1 MSDILSRMTAKRLAG
16 QAAGTPPPFTPKPPP
31 VPPPLPDQVLLGN
44 ASYVGPK
51 PPPLHGDA
59 GITAYHGSPHDFD
72 KFTFDQFGKGEGKA
86 AFGHGLY
93 FADDPGI
100 ARWYKNTLDRRRL
113 REAYRDEGFGRGGY
127 LNEEPDV
134 DEFEALLETMTPKHQ
149 RLLRA
154 LRKAYD
160 FGFDS
165 PMQALTALAEDAK
178 KIDTG
183 GHPSF
188 DYTDAEGLEAMRAYR
203 DLGYG
208 YQVNIDAPPR
218 SMLHFN
224 NPLYKQSES
233 VLRGLSE
240 TGATDL
246 LNKRDRITLG
256 PSMFGTNLP
265 GDPIV
270 DEVMTLPGERAYNAL
285 AHKYGDIQ
293 ASKMLQKAG
302 IPGHRYADAH
312 SRVPL
317 GQGKGKAQRTSNTV
331 MYPGS
336 EHLIDI
342 TKKYGL
348 LAPLVAEQLMQ
359 EE

>member
-1 MSDILSRMTAKRLAG
+1 MSDILSRMTAKRLAR

-31 VPPPLPDQVLLGN
+31 VPPLTPSPPPLPGEMPPVV
-44 ASYVGPK
+44 SK
-51 PPPLHGDA
+51 PPPLHGDR
-59 GITAYHGSPHDFD
+59 GTTVYHGSPHDFQEFSA
-72 KFTFDQFGKGEGKA
+72 KHIGSGEGA
-86 AFGHGLY
+86 QAFGHGLY
-93 FADDPGI
+93 YADDKSI
-100 ARWYKNTLDRRRL
+100 ADFYKRNLGRQQLVDDYLKVGDEENLLGRVLADAPMDVVGPRL
-113 REAYRDEGFGRGGY
+113 KDPKQVRLLQALEDEG
-127 LNEEPDV
+127 
-134 DEFEALLETMTPKHQ
+134 
-149 RLLRA
+149 RL
-154 LRKAYD
+154 
-160 FGFDS
+160 GFDGRT
-165 PMQALTALAEDAK
+165 QALKALEQEMRDRA
-178 KIDTG
+178 TG
-183 GHPSF
+183 VGSSF
-188 DYTDAEGLEAMRAYR
+188 DLSDELVDAYN

-208 YQVNIDAPPR
+208 YEVNIDAPAR

-233 VLRGLSE
+233 VLRGLAE

-246 LNKRDRITLG
+246 LRKRDRLTLG

-265 GDPIV
+265 DDPIV

-348 LAPLVAEQLMQ
+348 LAPLAAEQLMQ

>member
-1 MSDILSRMTAKRLAG
+1 MSDILSRMTAKRLARE
-16 QAAGTPPPFTPKPPP
+16 AAGTPPPFTKQPPS
-31 VPPPLPDQVLLGN
+31 VPPPLPGEMPPVV
-44 ASYVGPK
+44 SK

-59 GITAYHGSPHDFD
+59 GTTVYHGSPHDFQEFSA
-72 KFTFDQFGKGEGKA
+72 KHIGSGEGA
-86 AFGHGLY
+86 QAFGHGLY
-93 FADDPGI
+93 YADDQSIADFYKRNLGRQQLVDDYLRVDPGENFLGRVLADAPI
-100 ARWYKNTLDRRRL
+100 EVVAPRL
-113 REAYRDEGFGRGGY
+113 KD
-127 LNEEPDV
+127 
-134 DEFEALLETMTPKHQ
+134 PKQ
-149 RLLRA
+149 VRLL
-154 LRKAYD
+154 
-160 FGFDS
+160 
-165 PMQALTALAEDAK
+165 QALEDDGRLGFEGRTQALKAVEQEMRDRA
-178 KIDTG
+178 TG
-183 GHPSF
+183 AGPRF
-188 DYTDAEGLEAMRAYR
+188 DMSDELVNAYN

-208 YQVNIDAPPR
+208 YEVNIDAPAR

-224 NPLYKQSES
+224 NPLYKQSEG
-233 VLRGLSE
+233 VLRGLAQ

-246 LNKRDRITLG
+246 LRKQSSTLG

-265 GDPIV
+265 GDPVV
-270 DEVMTLPGERAYNAL
+270 DEIMTLPGRRAYNAL

-317 GQGKGKAQRTSNTV
+317 GQGKGTAQRTSNTV

-348 LAPLVAEQLMQ
+348 LAPLAAEQLMQ